1 MNDAAA
7 LDPPLQSEQNY
18 KHLFVNKLKN
28 MYLGS
33 FKNQNIKCFQNIFQ
47 ISKKKKKQKQ
57 KNLIRFHSP
66 TFTCTR
72 LHLSTYFYNRL
83 HSSSDWSTLVYIRR
97 HSPTFVYTH
106 RVTLLHSSR
115 HVDTYVIKNRQ
126 GSKVKL
132 HRFMTKFHKTI
143 SFRIISKIIEPQ
155 R

>member
-1 MNDAAA
+1 M
-7 LDPPLQSEQNY
+7 LQQSQILLCSLSRTISIFCKQFKEN
-18 KHLFVNKLKN
+18 LFGKLQKSKYQ
-28 MYLGS
+28 MFLKYLP
-33 FKNQNIKCFQNIFQ
+33 NV
-47 ISKKKKKQKQ
+47 KKKKK
-57 KNLIRFHSP
+57 LIRFHSS

-72 LHLSTYFYNRL
+72 LHLSMYSYNRL

-143 SFRIISKIIEPQ
+143 SFRIISKINEPQ